1 MKNDKVILSKEIKL
15 EKNVEGGVAQMVE
28 RPLSMR
34 KVRGSMPLSSTFSF
48 FLFKDSCIFYSVA
61 LLFDVLT
68 LNGDES

>member
-1 MKNDKVILSKEIKL
+1 MKNDKVMLSKEIKL

-48 FLFKDSCIFYSVA
+48 VCLFVKERKED
-61 LLFDVLT
+61 
-68 LNGDES
+68 